1 MPNPGGY
8 ALVLEPMLISPK
20 RACTFSR
27 VLIDGGSSINI
38 LYRDTLEK
46 LGIAVSILT
55 PSRTVFH
62 GIVPG
67 RAGSSVGLIR
77 LDVLFGAKGNHHH
90 ETVSFEVVD
99 HASAYHAI
107 LGRPALAKFM
117 AVPHYAYLKMKL
129 PGPRGIITVSGDYKR
144 SIACASDSANEEMK
158 QFKRKANEEKQ
169 EIPESVKPAGEL
181 NFQAAR
187 DTKKAYFDESDKSK
201 FVTVGASLGEK

>member
-1 MPNPGGY
+1 MHNPGGY

-20 RACTFSR
+20 RACTFSH

-46 LGIAVSILT
+46 LGVSATSLQ

-67 RAGSSVGLIR
+67 YAGSSMGNIR
-77 LDVLFGAKGNHHH
+77 LDVLFSTKDNYRR
-90 ETVSFEVVD
+90 ESVQFEVVD

-117 AVPHYAYLKMKL
+117 AVSHYAYLKMKL
-129 PGPRGIITVSGDYKR
+129 PSPRGMITISGDYKR
-144 SIACASDSANEEMK
+144 SIACASDSAKVAETMVCNEIG
-158 QFKRKANEEKQ
+158 RAH
-169 EIPESVKPAGEL
+169 V
-181 NFQAAR
+181 
-187 DTKKAYFDESDKSK
+187 
-201 FVTVGASLGEK
+201 